1 MTDYI
6 PITDKTLLPDP
17 QQARAMWD
25 EYQMLD
31 NIREHSEMVC
41 RVALTLTDWLADAG
55 VQLHREAVEVGALL
69 HDISKTTCLGTD
81 KLHAQEGGALVT
93 RLGYPELGYLV
104 ANHVYLEKDHPL
116 DETMVV
122 NYADKRVTHNY
133 IVDLQD
139 RFDYIAERYGNGDQT
154 RLARIQ
160 TGLKYAQRAEE
171 MIFSPLAP
179 RHNPNDIM
187 LLEGSR

>member
-6 PITDKTLLPDP
+6 PITDEAPLPNP

-25 EYQMLD
+25 DYQMLD

-41 RVALTLTDWLADAG
+41 FVALTLADWLAEAG
-55 VQLHREAVEVGALL
+55 VQLHRQAVEVGALL

-104 ANHVYLEKDHPL
+104 ANHVYLTEYHPL

-133 IVDLQD
+133 IVGLQE
-139 RFDYIAERYGNGDQT
+139 RFDYIAERYGNDDPT

-160 TGLKYAQRAEE
+160 TGLDNARRAEE
-171 MIFSPLAP
+171 MLFTPLAP
-179 RHNPNDIM
+179 RHTPDDIM
-187 LLEGSR
+187 LLKG